1 MESNNNAPEMNEKA
15 ACYLENDTQNE
26 PAEFQ
31 ESASES
37 ATEQTE
43 HNEELQAQLDA
54 CKVESHEW
62 KNKFMLIS
70 ADMQNYKRR
79 IEKEQ
84 SMWTRRAQED
94 ILVKLLAIVDD
105 FDRALAEHKKQ
116 EKTPELDAW
125 LKGFEMIGKGL
136 YKFLGTMH
144 VSEIEQMQAFDPM
157 LHEAIAQVD
166 MPDVT
171 SGDIVDVVQKGF
183 MFGDEVLRPAK
194 VTVAK

>member
-1 MESNNNAPEMNEKA
+1 MESNNNSPEINEKA
-15 ACYLENDTQNE
+15 TCHPKNNMQNE
-26 PAEFQ
+26 SAEFQ
-31 ESASES
+31 EATSE
-37 ATEQTE
+37 AEIEQ
-43 HNEELQAQLDA
+43 NEQNEDLQIQLDA
-54 CKVESHEW
+54 CKVESNEW
-62 KNKFMLIS
+62 KNKFMLVS

-94 ILVKLLAIVDD
+94 VLVKLLAIVDD
-105 FDRALAEHKKQ
+105 FDRALAEHEKQ

-125 LKGFEMIGKGL
+125 LKGFEMIGEGL
-136 YKFLGTMH
+136 YKFLKNMH
-144 VSEIEQMQAFDPM
+144 VTQIEQMQIFDPM
-157 LHEAIAQVD
+157 LHEAIAQVEA
-166 MPDVT
+166 PDVA